1 VKIVN
6 RTQGTL
12 LGAQISLADT
22 WWTRFR
28 GYLGRSAPKA
38 GEGILLAP
46 CSSIHTFGMVFPID
60 VVFLNSEGAVVEL
73 HEGLRPWKLCRGTD
87 GSRYVLELPEGTVS
101 ATRTTV
107 GDELSWTPERA
118 AAWWKTPA
126 DKRAPVNDTLPNVAM
141 RWRST

>member
-1 VKIVN
+1 
-6 RTQGTL
+6 
-12 LGAQISLADT
+12 
-22 WWTRFR
+22 
-28 GYLGRSAPKA
+28 
-38 GEGILLAP
+38 
-46 CSSIHTFGMVFPID
+46 MVFPID

-87 GSRYVLELPEGTVS
+87 GSRYVLELPDGTVS